1 MEGVDEVG
9 GFHTWGRQ
17 GKRASLLC
25 TTKYV
30 LRKGTDTRRLPL
42 PAEEEAEAEREAEAD
57 AGAEATEAEGEGEAG
72 EGGLFPVDNKTC
84 ITKRHRHEA
93 STSSHR

>member
-1 MEGVDEVG
+1 MRRR
-9 GFHTWGRQ
+9 RQ
-17 GKRASLLC
+17 RESERQKKRASFLC
-25 TTKYV
+25 TSKHV

-42 PAEEEAEAEREAEAD
+42 PAEEKAEAEREAEAE
-57 AGAEATEAEGEGEAG
+57 ATGAEATEAEGEGEAG